1 MYPLFRHTE
10 NVAELFYLQ
19 SGDNMMDYPTWRK
32 KPPTPQFVT
41 FSNAYRL
48 DQLVNEDRAAALVQ
62 QQQQQQQQKSTDNIA
77 TIIGVASGN
86 QQQQQLQTQDYL
98 TAITNKTVSI
108 NTYIHTY
115 AYA

>member
-1 MYPLFRHTE
+1 
-10 NVAELFYLQ
+10 
-19 SGDNMMDYPTWRK
+19 MMDYPTWRK

-62 QQQQQQQQKSTDNIA
+62 QQQQQQKSTDNIA

-86 QQQQQLQTQDYL
+86 QQQQQLQTQKQTQDYL
-98 TAITNKTVSI
+98 TTITNKTVSI
-108 NTYIHTY
+108 NNTHIPTCIRIQIVVVS
-115 AYA
+115 